1 MDSHLAVFGE
11 IAERMI
17 GPAADFDMADFAGRQ
32 GAPFAV
38 DDGEVMIGERPSYGA
53 KTALLAG
60 NGSDPAD
67 LAGAIALRDAN
78 PEFLLEPLPFVE
90 QQGRRARCNKAQL
103 GQSILFELA
112 CAVEENV
119 QRGWITGGDRH
130 AMVAQMAEKPA
141 CGEFFG
147 QHQSG
152 AAIDRHKRVEKL
164 RRGPAEGAEII

>member
-90 QQGRRARCNKAQL
+90 QQGRRARCNKAER
-103 GQSILFELA
+103 GQRILFELGA
-112 CAVEENV
+112 LAARRMEAVRAKI
-119 QRGWITGGDRH
+119 QD
-130 AMVAQMAEKPA
+130 
-141 CGEFFG
+141 
-147 QHQSG
+147 S
-152 AAIDRHKRVEKL
+152 
-164 RRGPAEGAEII
+164 